1 MIEELYVKTRVW
13 WLVFAVM
20 QIMTKLC
27 PCLCI
32 VAGFL
37 AWMKIMTKLCPCLGV
52 VAGFLAWM
60 KIMTK
65 LCCANIM

>member
-1 MIEELYVKTRVW
+1 
-13 WLVFAVM
+13 
-20 QIMTKLC
+20 
-27 PCLCI
+27 
-32 VAGFL
+32 
-37 AWMKIMTKLCPCLGV
+37 MTKLCPCLGV